1 MSLEFE
7 RSGGVVDTTDGSSA
21 GVVCL
26 TPGAADENSPTHSE
40 RELFVRFEIN
50 QTLFLDRLLVVQGV
64 HGSCGCV
71 TQPENH
77 FFFNSAFYKKNSNIS
92 RATKHAV
99 TTRLVHKQRLA
110 KRRRFPF
117 Y

>member
-50 QTLFLDRLLVVQGV
+50 QTLFLDLLLVVQGC
-64 HGSCGCV
+64 SWV

-77 FFFNSAFYKKNSNIS
+77 FFLILHFIK
-92 RATKHAV
+92 TKLQYFKSHKARGDYE
-99 TTRLVHKQRLA
+99 TRS
-110 KRRRFPF
+110 
-117 Y
+117 